1 MTDDQLL
8 FATLNNEDIIETF
21 HEKKLQKTKQSL
33 EFKK

>member
-21 HEKKLQKTKQSL
+21 HEKKIAKDKA
-33 EFKK
+33 EFRI